1 MSDTIFTLVLSII
14 DRIKPKQ
21 IVPEVLPS
29 FENEDTNKCKDYN
42 IDSIDLCKIN
52 INFNKERNLSK
63 DKVVPLYED
72 KIVPLYEE
80 GNLYCDIV

>member
-1 MSDTIFTLVLSII
+1 MSDTIITIFLSII

-52 INFNKERNLSK
+52 INFNKERSMSK
-63 DKVVPLYED
+63 DKIVPLYEG